1 MLLFLVLEGK
11 YTPSGS
17 FVTNC
22 TSRRLVSVNL
32 ANREELADLGRFR
45 TDTGAVCWGL
55 GDVNNG
61 WWRVVEAFEFIEP
74 TEALHE
80 KRYRI
85 ATYLDDHD
93 IADVVKTAR
102 EQLGPDSGTGC
113 DAGVDAPYYLVVEE
127 WNYPTESG
135 REPSQLTYDGLD
147 EAISACREL
156 AEAERGNFTAVTGLD
171 CLPPETCD
179 TGYILTTRMGLDP
192 FYYLARV
199 VPVMSRM
206 GRVLEETNDNLKRA
220 REL

>member
-135 REPSQLTYDGLD
+135 REPSQH
-147 EAISACREL
+147 
-156 AEAERGNFTAVTGLD
+156 
-171 CLPPETCD
+171 
-179 TGYILTTRMGLDP
+179 TGYILTTRLGLDP